1 MTLQLPKNKSN
12 SKKWCIPV
20 VTLNTWYI
28 YTWQKTTFF
37 PQIFNGQLRLK
48 LIFKAFM
55 ARLSVASIYHTISKL
70 PPTCNLSNGRGLYWW
85 HVMRFWQHLSKDK
98 KIKIT
103 KYIQVYYE
111 KAESNLFKTDGLRRL
126 WFTCH
131 KKYTGNPPITWI
143 YFLIYF
149 FFIWQRPCFAVSLSL
164 YLLIC
169 SPKFWSEKR
178 MNGTQ

>member
-1 MTLQLPKNKSN
+1 
-12 SKKWCIPV
+12 
-20 VTLNTWYI
+20 
-28 YTWQKTTFF
+28 
-37 PQIFNGQLRLK
+37 
-48 LIFKAFM
+48 M

-126 WFTCH
+126 WFHLPQKVYRLPPNYLNIFPNLLFFYLTKTLFCSFSKFISINMLSQILEW
-131 KKYTGNPPITWI
+131 KKNEWNTIDRLMWLFWECRHWWLGG
-143 YFLIYF
+143 
-149 FFIWQRPCFAVSLSL
+149 LSIHTYGIRKPEYWHFYADAL
-164 YLLIC
+164 
-169 SPKFWSEKR
+169 
-178 MNGTQ
+178 